1 MIGSLVGRNLIQF
14 LFLTVEVNEA
24 DDNELLPDKSLSC
37 PKCDI
42 TYYSAMSI
50 KNHIQV
56 CKKSK
61 VHNVP
66 LTNLPRVTIKGMPK
80 SKELFDQS
88 LRRAI
93 KLHPSR
99 ASIEGIAEWVLKGC
113 NSNAPKSIY
122 PAIV

>member
-1 MIGSLVGRNLIQF
+1 MIEALVGRKLIQF

-24 DDNELLPDKSLSC
+24 DDNELPPDKSLSC

-61 VHNVP
+61 AQNVP
-66 LTNLPRVTIKGMPK
+66 LTNLPRITIKGMPK
-80 SKELFDQS
+80 SKELIDILQ
-88 LRRAI
+88 
-93 KLHPSR
+93 
-99 ASIEGIAEWVLKGC
+99 
-113 NSNAPKSIY
+113 
-122 PAIV
+122 

>member
-1 MIGSLVGRNLIQF
+1 MIGTLVGRKLIQF
-14 LFLTVEVNEA
+14 LFLLVEVNEG

-61 VHNVP
+61 AQN
-66 LTNLPRVTIKGMPK
+66 
-80 SKELFDQS
+80 
-88 LRRAI
+88 
-93 KLHPSR
+93 
-99 ASIEGIAEWVLKGC
+99 
-113 NSNAPKSIY
+113 
-122 PAIV
+122 